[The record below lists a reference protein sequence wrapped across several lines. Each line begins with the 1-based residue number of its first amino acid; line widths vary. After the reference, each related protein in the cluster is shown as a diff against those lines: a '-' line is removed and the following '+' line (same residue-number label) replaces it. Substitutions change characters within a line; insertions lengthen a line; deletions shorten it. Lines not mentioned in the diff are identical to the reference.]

1 MNVRMKVSL
10 GVAVLAWLSAT
21 ACTGPDQ
28 PAPSTDDGHMV
39 IANVHKTTA
48 VFPAGWKVVKN
59 PTTTVTAEMVEQSK
73 VPHQGL
79 QVRPESCAA
88 RLDVNAAGVVGQ
100 VVESFTAKS
109 PEGVIITVSAAK
121 LPDGPPPPPDGLDCR
136 YATFSAPGKAD
147 GIITPAELPNM
158 PGVKMRGAHVVTN
171 YDDGT
176 DRVADQYS
184 YIGAADTKHQVT
196 VAVFAGPAAQN
207 LPKIDT
213 EMNRKVF
220 AKAVEAVRG

>member
-1 MNVRMKVSL
+1 MSIRMKVSL
-10 GVAVLAWLSAT
+10 GVAVLAWLPAT

-28 PAPSTDDGHMV
+28 PAPSDGHMV
-39 IANVHKTTA
+39 IANVHKTA
-48 VFPAGWKVVKN
+48 DAFPAGWKVVKN
-59 PTTTVTAEMVEQSK
+59 PTTTVTAQMVEQSK

-88 RLDVNAAGVVGQ
+88 RLDINAAGVVGQ

-109 PEGVIITVSAAK
+109 PEGVIVTVSAAK

-136 YATFSAPGKAD
+136 YATFSAAGKAD
-147 GIITPAELPNM
+147 GIITPAELPNV
-158 PGVKMRGAHVVTN
+158 PGVKMRAAHIVTN
-171 YDDGT
+171 YDDGS

-184 YIGAADTKHQVT
+184 YIGAADDKHQVT
-196 VAVFAGPAAQN
+196 MAVFAGPAAQN

-213 EMNRKVF
+213 EMTRQVF
-220 AKAVEAVRG
+220 TKAIEAVRG